1 MGFYKIINFNNL
13 YMNNKTITSTKNFLI
28 LCLFFIFNLNVI
40 AQNNISSV
48 KGKVLDENEA
58 PLPYVSVAVYQD
70 DKIITGAITNDE
82 GVFSLKVQQ
91 SDEELRLTFDFIG
104 YIKEEIKIIPNK
116 AKIDISD
123 VVMKENVVMLDDV
136 VVSSTAVSHKSTV
149 EHTTINAS
157 ANIASSKGSALDIL
171 SASSSVSVQNE
182 EISIRGNKNI
192 LVLMDGVPTTITD
205 LSTIPAANI
214 KTIDVITNPDA
225 SYDSEGTGG
234 IINIIMKK
242 ESAKGFSGV
251 VAANYG
257 FNHFVTGNAGFSY
270 NSKKASYRFNYNTK
284 YEDDIINSSLTRLM
298 KESGSLI
305 TQQMKSNRY
314 TFNNNVS
321 LGADFRINKK
331 NTVTVD
337 LKYMSPRLNVKQNL
351 HNIIENGNIINEENR
366 HNDVTWNRDNIEAV
380 VMYRHIIKP
389 EISDI
394 SFRGSVSK
402 IWGKRPSYYYVGDKL
417 MNYSNSGGSPFISN
431 FQTDYKQKLNKGTL
445 SAGAK
450 VTYRSNDIYHE
461 FFSLENEDWIYSQSF
476 SNDLL
481 HTELIPAAYVMF
493 SSKNIGKFNY
503 KLGLR
508 GEYSIVTLNSK
519 HENIDTRNDD
529 IFLAPSFSGTYK
541 ISDKQDLSLA
551 FSRRIGRPTYPQ
563 LNPYMSMVD
572 AMTYEQGNMNLHP
585 EKTSKLDLTYNIKGE
600 KFNLFADAYF
610 NYTTDYIS
618 QVTEVVDSLLITTY
632 INAAYDMKSGLDLSL
647 KIFPLEWMTATLSA
661 NTFYVMTKGVFDG
674 ADIDNEGWSNNSN
687 ILLDFIPRKT
697 TSMQLQYFIMTPQYY
712 PQLTTSF
719 THKMNVGVKQ
729 KLMKG
734 ALTLSLLVTDVF
746 NTYEWEVHSYNRI
759 YNLANI
765 SKQKSRMLW
774 IGISY
779 NFNSYKQNKVDKAG
793 ESDRSLIK
801 FGL

>member
-1 MGFYKIINFNNL
+1 MNKI
-13 YMNNKTITSTKNFLI
+13 TITIKHFLI
-28 LCLFFIFNLNVI
+28 ICLFFIFNLNVF
-40 AQNNISSV
+40 AQNNISSI
-48 KGKVLDENEA
+48 KGKVIDENES

-70 DKIITGAITNDE
+70 DKIITGTITNDE
-82 GVFSLKVQQ
+82 GVFTLKVQQ

-104 YIKEEIKIIPNK
+104 YVKEEIKIIPNK
-116 AKIDISD
+116 AKIEVND
-123 VVMKENVVMLDDV
+123 VVLKENVVMLDDV

-149 EHTTINAS
+149 EHTSINAS

-171 SASSSVSVQNE
+171 STSSSVSIQNE

-214 KTIDVITNPDA
+214 KSIDVITNPDA

-242 ESAKGFSGV
+242 ENAKGFSGV
-251 VAANYG
+251 LAANYG

-298 KESGSLI
+298 KESGNHI
-305 TQQMKSNRY
+305 TQQMISDRY

-337 LKYMSPRLNVKQNL
+337 LKYMSPKLNVKQDL
-351 HNIIENGNIINEENR
+351 HNIIENSYIVNEENR

-389 EISDI
+389 EASDI

-402 IWGKRPSYYYVGDKL
+402 IWGKRPSYYYVGDEL
-417 MNYSNSGGSPFISN
+417 LNYSNSGGSPFISN
-431 FQTDYKQKLNKGTL
+431 LQTDYKQKLNIGTL

-461 FFSLENEDWIYSQSF
+461 FYSWENEGWIYSPSF

-508 GEYSIVTLNSK
+508 GEYGIVTLDSE
-519 HENIDTRNDD
+519 HENVDTRNDD
-529 IFLAPSFSGTYK
+529 IFIAPSVSGTYK

-572 AMTYEQGNMNLHP
+572 AMTYEQGNMYLLP
-585 EKTSKLDLTYNIKGE
+585 EKTSKLDLTYNIKG
-600 KFNLFADAYF
+600 KNFNLFADAYF

-632 INAAYDMKSGLDLSL
+632 INATYDMKSGLDLSL

-687 ILLDFIPRKT
+687 IMLDFVPRKN
-697 TSMQLQYFIMTPQYY
+697 TSLQLQYFIMTPQYY

-719 THKMNVGVKQ
+719 THKMNFGVKQ

-746 NTYEWEVHSYNRI
+746 NTYKWEVHSYNGI
-759 YNLANI
+759 YDLTNL

-779 NFNSYKQNKVDKAG
+779 NFNSYKQNKVYKAG
-793 ESDRSLIK
+793 DADRNLIK